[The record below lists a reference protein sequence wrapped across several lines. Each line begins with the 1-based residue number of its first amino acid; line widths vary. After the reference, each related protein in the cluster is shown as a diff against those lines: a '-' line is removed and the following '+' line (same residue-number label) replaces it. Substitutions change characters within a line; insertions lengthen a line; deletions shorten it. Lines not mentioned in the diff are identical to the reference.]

1 MLVRFAHAVEDA
13 LDRVEDASCLSM
25 SEGEAADAVLAL
37 TRAQARIAELRLRT
51 LAQADARDV
60 ARQDASASTGAWL
73 AHQTRQT
80 RPGAFADVK
89 LAKALAGEFQ
99 ATRAALAAG
108 VVVEEQARV
117 IVRAV
122 RALGPGVS
130 EQTRRAGERFLLERA
145 QEFDAAALAVMG
157 RHLFEVLDPE
167 EADRRLG
174 RKLAEEAR
182 AAARKT
188 FLQLHDNGDGTS
200 SGRFKIPALTA
211 SQLLKM
217 LEAILAPRHQRA
229 ARKADGGRVVHP
241 DRHPLG
247 ADDWQ
252 RRHDARVDGEDGEAA
267 EKADAERERRLLT
280 RPERLGRALCAL
292 VERFPADRL
301 PQLGG
306 LNATVVVTMT
316 LEQLRGRA
324 GGRLPGRHRG
334 AGLGRR
340 RPAVGVRG
348 RDHPRGAWLG
358 LRGAGPGP
366 GGPAAHRPAADR
378 AGAARQ
384 GLHRRGLHQTR
395 LPDRGAPQDPLV
407 PGRAHQR
414 PGRGAAVPLAPP
426 PRPRPPLRRRIPPH
440 RNDPLPPT
448 HVTDRG
454 DGTPSP
460 ASEVPLS
467 TVSVCY
473 SGVAPDP
480 TVRGPRREAR
490 NLVSAG
496 CDRSNQAV
504 TQSRQNSLPSMSCIT
519 RHDSFSSSA
528 GSSRTRFAPSATRRA
543 PSASSAASRSSPTSP
558 VPTRTSR

>member
-1 MLVRFAHAVEDA
+1 MTLTTTEPPATGSEPAGEGGQPAAGTGQRPPSGGHVLVRFAHAVEDA

-37 TRAQARIAELRLRT
+37 SRAQARIAELRLRT

-73 AHQTRQT
+73 AHRTRQT
-80 RPGAFADVK
+80 RGGACGDVR
-89 LAKALAGEFQ
+89 LATALAGEFQ

-229 ARKADGGRVVHP
+229 ARKADGGRVMHP

-252 RRHDARVDGEDGEAA
+252 RRHDAGEDGEDGEAA

-280 RPERLGRALCAL
+280 RPERLGQALCAL

-316 LEQLRGRA
+316 LEQLRGE
-324 GGRLPGRHRG
+324 LEG
-334 AGLGRR
+334 ACLVDTGEQ
-340 RPAVGVRG
+340 VS
-348 RDHPRGAWLG
+348 
-358 LRGAGPGP
+358 
-366 GGPAAHRPAADR
+366 
-378 AGAARQ
+378 AGAARRLACEAGIIPAVLGSDSEVLDLGRVVRLHTGPQRIALGLRDRGCTAEGCTRPAYLTEAHHKIPWSQ
-384 GLHRRGLHQTR
+384 GGPTSVQDGVLLCPWHHHRAHDPHHTVEYLPTGTTRFHRRT
-395 LPDRGAPQDPLV
+395 
-407 PGRAHQR
+407 
-414 PGRGAAVPLAPP
+414 
-426 PRPRPPLRRRIPPH
+426 
-440 RNDPLPPT
+440 
-448 HVTDRG
+448 
-454 DGTPSP
+454 
-460 ASEVPLS
+460 
-467 TVSVCY
+467 
-473 SGVAPDP
+473 
-480 TVRGPRREAR
+480 
-490 NLVSAG
+490 
-496 CDRSNQAV
+496 
-504 TQSRQNSLPSMSCIT
+504 
-519 RHDSFSSSA
+519 
-528 GSSRTRFAPSATRRA
+528 
-543 PSASSAASRSSPTSP
+543 
-558 VPTRTSR
+558 